1 MEGNALEP
9 LPETEQ
15 ALRYLAEA
23 DDSDLAA
30 ALARAGELAV
40 SVVPDCVG
48 LSLSVLDQGVTLT
61 LVATCEMVASMDAM
75 QYLDGGPCV
84 DAALLEETV
93 DVAAIDALDER
104 RWQLFARAGAAQG
117 VASSLSLPIQ
127 EDGRVVG
134 SVNLYASSAN
144 AFEGHDQELA
154 GLFGAWAPGAVRN
167 ADLSFSTRLDAA
179 AAPARLQDQY
189 LVDQATG
196 MLAAS
201 QRLHILDA
209 RNRLRDAA
217 ANAGLT
223 ETQVARAILEAHA
236 FGK

>member
-1 MEGNALEP
+1 MEAIELEP
-9 LPETEQ
+9 LPETEEV
-15 ALRYLAEA
+15 LRYLAAA
-23 DDSDLAA
+23 DDLDLAA
-30 ALARAGELAV
+30 TLARAGELAV
-40 SVVPDCVG
+40 HAVPDCVG
-48 LSLSVLDQGVTLT
+48 LSLSVLEHGVTLT
-61 LVATCEMVASMDAM
+61 LVATSEVVASMDAM

-84 DAALLEETV
+84 DAAQLGETV
-93 DVAAIDALDER
+93 DVAAIDALDEH
-104 RWQLFARAGAAQG
+104 RWQLFARASAAQG

-144 AFEGHDQELA
+144 AFEGPDHELA
-154 GLFGAWAPGAVRN
+154 ALFGAWAPGAVRN

-217 ANAGLT
+217 AKAGLT